1 MQSTSWFIRTAA
13 EAGLTI
19 TKEELLAPE
28 INIAMN
34 LRWSFQI
41 LHPYRGIEGVKL
53 ELLALAAGQY
63 PSLHRHQQG
72 QFPRERVEK
81 ACGKARVLLTGCAL
95 FTDVYFLYTPSQI
108 TMAGLWAQDP
118 QLIEYYLG
126 VKFAAGDGADKKKA
140 ATHMKLL
147 RVVKDCAERHL
158 MAGKDDG
165 ANHYPGL
172 LLRLPQNGVP
182 MDAEVTPELKKEVHT
197 HTLMLFGGGTD

>member
-53 ELLALAAGQY
+53 ELLALAAAKY
-63 PSLHRHQQG
+63 PSLDRHQQG

-126 VKFAAGDGADKKKA
+126 VKFAAVAADDDADKKA
-140 ATHMKLL
+140 ATHIRLL
-147 RVVKDCAERHL
+147 RVVKECAERHL
-158 MAGKDDG
+158 MAGKDG
-165 ANHYPGL
+165 ASHYPGL

-182 MDAEVTPELKKEVHT
+182 MDAEVTPELKKEVRAHAHARIHIQT
-197 HTLMLFGGGTD
+197 